1 MTQEQL
7 LKDTINYY
15 SANPAKR
22 RCVNKKLGACYYS
35 PKRAYKPLSEGCAIG
50 RHLTP
55 EAKIAFDDLASSDSD
70 MTTISAIME
79 VGANKAMMPSWMQ
92 EMPVG
97 LLADIQRLHDVE
109 NHWDSSGLTKIGK
122 RAVNYI
128 INRYSLDMAPL
139 AVD

>member
-92 EMPVG
+92 KMNHEFLRRVQG
-97 LLADIQRLHDVE
+97 LHDRSE
-109 NHWDSSGLTKIGK
+109 YWDVQGLTGRGK
-122 RAVNYI
+122 EIVNDI
-128 INRYSLDMAPL
+128 ITEYQLNLDRYTI
-139 AVD
+139 